1 MSGRAPVLRWKTKT
15 ARNTVAF
22 KVTANRENPLIRAFN
37 RTQASLAKRLFWRSH
52 LAEATEKLQTAIRE
66 LPDTGM
72 MLTIPL
78 LFTARGYYSTL
89 RLRQNMVELRDCVNA
104 VKDLPLR
111 RVAEIGTYRGG
122 TLFVW
127 CQIATPDA
135 RVFSLDLPGG
145 EFGGGCN
152 ERALPFF
159 QAFRKP
165 GQTLECIRG
174 DSHAP
179 EVRAEFERRLGGE
192 LLDFLFI
199 DGDHRYA
206 GVKQDFETYAPFV
219 RRGGIIGFHD
229 IVERPTQPDIQ
240 VHRFWTEMKARHRHV
255 ELIDESGGRRAIGI
269 GLLFKD

>member
-1 MSGRAPVLRWKTKT
+1 M
-15 ARNTVAF
+15 
-22 KVTANRENPLIRAFN
+22 TANRENPLIRAFN
-37 RTQASLAKRLFWRSH
+37 RNLAGIARRLFWRAH
-52 LAEATEKLQTAIRE
+52 LADATVKLHTAIRE

-72 MLTIPL
+72 MLSIPL
-78 LFTARGYYSTL
+78 LFSARGYYASM
-89 RLRQNMVELRDCVNA
+89 RLMQNMVELRDCVNA
-104 VKDLPLR
+104 VKDMPLR
-111 RVAEIGTYRGG
+111 RVAEIGTCRGG

-145 EFGGGCN
+145 EFGGGYN

-179 EVRAEFERRLGGE
+179 EMRAEFERRLGGE
-192 LLDFLFI
+192 PLDFLFI

-219 RRGGIIGFHD
+219 RRGGIIGIHD
-229 IVERPTQPDIQ
+229 IVERPAKPAIQ
-240 VHRFWTEMKARHRHV
+240 VHRFWAEVKARHRHA
-255 ELIDESGGRRAIGI
+255 EFIDQTGGRQAIGI
-269 GLLFKD
+269 GLLYKD

>member
-1 MSGRAPVLRWKTKT
+1 MRWKTKSG
-15 ARNTVAF
+15 RNTLIL
-22 KVTANRENPLIRAFN
+22 KVTANRDNPVIRAFN
-37 RTQASLAKRLFWRSH
+37 RTQASIAKRLFWRSH
-52 LAEATEKLQTAIRE
+52 LAEATAKLQTSIRE

-78 LFTARGYYSTL
+78 LFTARGYYGTL
-89 RLRQNMVELRDCVNA
+89 GLKQNMVELRDCVNA

-111 RVAEIGTYRGG
+111 RVGEIGTYRGG

-135 RVFSLDLPGG
+135 RLFSLDLPGG
-145 EFGGGCN
+145 EFGGGYN

-179 EVRAEFERRLGGE
+179 EMLAEFERRVGSE
-192 LLDFLFI
+192 PLDFLFI

-206 GVKQDFETYAPFV
+206 GVKQDFETFSPFV

-229 IVERPTQPDIQ
+229 IVERPAHPEIE
-240 VHRFWTEMKARHRHV
+240 VHRFWSEVKVRHRHA
-255 ELIDESGGRRAIGI
+255 EFIDQTGGRRAIGI
-269 GLLFKD
+269 GLLYKD